1 MTKINILLQREE
13 PVSVVSDFF
22 QTFRDE
28 FFDSLLCGLVLVG
41 VALLFGYVFWF
52 YQTMAVGG
60 NAAVT
65 LLRAMTALPLVL
77 CYCAACYLW
86 VMNAVVELS
95 FGPRLRNALSLT
107 VVSLRSTLFCL
118 AAGLL
123 FGSLAA
129 LQSVPMDLYE
139 AAAVDGANAF
149 VRFRVVT
156 MMLPGIASTLIFDFV
171 NLWNELFSANLFL
184 DSDNLKTVT
193 VGLNALIQ
201 KFDIAWGE
209 MMAGTIIS
217 IIPTVIL
224 FALLRKYMI
233 AGLTSGAV
241 KG

>member
-1 MTKINILLQREE
+1 M
-13 PVSVVSDFF
+13 
-22 QTFRDE
+22 
-28 FFDSLLCGLVLVG
+28 
-41 VALLFGYVFWF
+41 
-52 YQTMAVGG
+52 
-60 NAAVT
+60 
-65 LLRAMTALPLVL
+65 
-77 CYCAACYLW
+77 
-86 VMNAVVELS
+86 
-95 FGPRLRNALSLT
+95 
-107 VVSLRSTLFCL
+107 
-118 AAGLL
+118 
-123 FGSLAA
+123 
-129 LQSVPMDLYE
+129 
-139 AAAVDGANAF
+139 
-149 VRFRVVT
+149 
-156 MMLPGIASTLIFDFV
+156 